1 MGFRIL
7 LVGLGNRGRM
17 WASIVEQVEGVELSG
32 VVEVNPATL
41 AVFGVEH
48 PDVPR
53 FNDLT
58 EALAGTASDAVLLV
72 TPPDGHLAQAQQ
84 VFAADLPLLAE
95 KP

>member
-72 TPPDGHLAQAQQ
+72 TRRRP
-84 VFAADLPLLAE
+84 AAGQNSAGGRRRRP
-95 KP
+95 KR